1 MKIKNP
7 KLFNRSGMRYLALL
21 IKDNAV
27 PIDEC
32 FCQFAS
38 IEALAEGLESVT
50 ISKDAFLEVAAY
62 LLGEFLDAPA
72 RFKLF
77 EVMDIDC
84 DGVLG
89 IHDWRQALASA
100 QYWMSEDGKSASAAI
115 RIQSAW
121 RGHFERGALLPASG
135 MFTIETV
142 FQPMENQKY
151 WEDED
156 EEIFCNHV
164 PVTVIDDSFSA
175 HDVLSALT
183 ALAQSK
189 GFTPHSLFVYIC
201 KSSAFEPDKAFVLN
215 DFIESFVDL
224 CGDEL
229 TDQLHQVLSQAFNQ
243 LMDLNSDGKVSSTEF
258 FWVMQQYF
266 ETRHG
271 ATWIEAEPTR
281 TNDNVLEVTRELD
294 SRTTGKFASASIENP
309 SDTMKISKNA
319 AGRTQNA
326 SSIQSQ
332 GAAAINANDSSKANH
347 SSTHVDMSLSTSNV
361 QTVSCIQLA
370 EAAEKAVDLKKSSE
384 AAAAIQLAEA
394 AEKAADLKKSSE
406 AAAAIQLAEAASI
419 KLAAEKLFA
428 EAVDIKKS
436 SEVAAARQIAEASAI
451 KQAAEAAAK
460 LSASNTSA
468 VFTSDSAVLQ
478 IAPSKRPVQIGGAT
492 LSDKSTTEESFAKLT
507 KSVEI
512 PFLTSHD
519 ESCLTPTSVG
529 SASTSSSTSKY
540 LAFDPRKLAQS
551 HDNTIAGANIRDLNS
566 ILALQ
571 QIPRPASSGDLHT
584 PKTVRFASTRPQT
597 SDGSS
602 SGSGRS
608 AISNSDAPV
617 PSYAAHSH
625 QSRQPNSQQTT
636 AMKMQDAAFPQS
648 SRAHD
653 KLPTSFI
660 GSMENGPAMPHKQKL
675 PNKTTSSDFTKRVL
689 LVDVENSCTWIRA
702 CAEKIGSR

>member
-1 MKIKNP
+1 
-7 KLFNRSGMRYLALL
+7 
-21 IKDNAV
+21 
-27 PIDEC
+27 
-32 FCQFAS
+32 
-38 IEALAEGLESVT
+38 
-50 ISKDAFLEVAAY
+50 
-62 LLGEFLDAPA
+62 
-72 RFKLF
+72 LF

-84 DGVLG
+84 DGFLG

-121 RGHFERGALLPASG
+121 RGHFERGALLLASG
-135 MFTIETV
+135 MFSIETV

-229 TDQLHQVLSQAFNQ
+229 TDQLHEVLSQAFNQ

-271 ATWIEAEPTR
+271 ATWIEVEPTR
-281 TNDNVLEVTRELD
+281 KNDNLLEVTREQD
-294 SRTTGKFASASIENP
+294 SMTNGNFASAAIENS
-309 SDTMKISKNA
+309 SDTMKIPKNA

-332 GAAAINANDSSKANH
+332 GAVVINATDNSKTNH
-347 SSTHVDMSLSTSNV
+347 SSTHVEMNLSTSNV
-361 QTVSCIQLA
+361 QTVSC
-370 EAAEKAVDLKKSSE
+370 
-384 AAAAIQLAEA
+384 IQLAEA

-428 EAVDIKKS
+428 EAMDIKKS
-436 SEVAAARQIAEASAI
+436 SEAAAARQIAEASAI
-451 KQAAEAAAK
+451 MQAAEAAAK

-468 VFTSDSAVLQ
+468 VFTSDSAALQ

-492 LSDKSTTEESFAKLT
+492 LSDKATTEESFAKLT

-540 LAFDPRKLAQS
+540 LAFDPRKLAHG
-551 HDNTIAGANIRDLNS
+551 HDNTAADANVRDTNS

-571 QIPRPASSGDLHT
+571 QIPRPASSGDSHT

-602 SGSGRS
+602 NGSSRS
-608 AISNSDAPV
+608 TMSNSNAPV
-617 PSYAAHSH
+617 PSYAVHSH

-636 AMKMQDAAFPQS
+636 AMNMQYAAFPES

-653 KLPTSFI
+653 KLPTNSI
-660 GSMENGPAMPHKQKL
+660 GSTENGPATPHKQKL